1 MHLFSEFD
9 LHNVINHPIVSDK
22 GIHNIMKPV
31 VFTAKILRSVLQDH
45 KIATML
51 ELKEALGTDVDM
63 TVFRKLRELSYRTSY
78 THRGR
83 YYTLDEIASF
93 DDQGLWFFSSAGF
106 SVYGTLVNTAKNF
119 VEKSESGLSAAELKD
134 NLNTEVRESLLR
146 LFRKEQLHREKI
158 RGSYVY
164 FSAEAFTRKKQ
175 VLLRRDREAGP
186 DLGLENLGSGLL
198 AHELKAAIIIFFSS
212 LDEKQRRL
220 YAGMESLKI
229 GYGGDSKI
237 AELLRI
243 DPHTVAK
250 GRRELLNQDF
260 EVERVR
266 KKGGGRASVKKK
278 RRK

>member
-1 MHLFSEFD
+1 
-9 LHNVINHPIVSDK
+9 
-22 GIHNIMKPV
+22 MKPV
-31 VFTAKILRSVLQDH
+31 VFTTKILKSFLQDH

-51 ELKEALGTDVDM
+51 ELKDALGTDVDM

-78 THRGR
+78 THRGK
-83 YYTLDEIASF
+83 YYTLDEIAGF
-93 DDQGLWFFSSAGF
+93 DDRGLWFNRSAGF
-106 SVYGTLVNTAKNF
+106 SVYGTLVNTAQSF

-134 NLNTEVRESLLR
+134 ILNAEVKESLLR
-146 LFRKEQLHREKI
+146 LFRKEQLHRQKI
-158 RGSYVY
+158 SGLYVY

-175 VLLRRDREAGP
+175 ILLRRDLQAEP
-186 DLGLENLGSGLL
+186 DFSLENLGSDLL

-243 DPHTVAK
+243 DSHTVAK

>member
-1 MHLFSEFD
+1 
-9 LHNVINHPIVSDK
+9 
-22 GIHNIMKPV
+22 MKPV
-31 VFTAKILRSVLQDH
+31 VFTPKILKSFLQNH

-51 ELKEALGTDVDM
+51 ELKAALGTDVDM

-78 THRGR
+78 THRGK

-93 DDQGLWFFSSAGF
+93 DNQSLWFFRSVGF
-106 SVYGTLVNTAKNF
+106 SVYDTLVNTAKSF
-119 VEKSESGLSAAELKD
+119 VEKSEIGLSAAELKGI
-134 NLNTEVRESLLR
+134 LNVEVKESLLR

-158 RGSYVY
+158 SGLYVY

-175 VLLRRDREAGP
+175 VLLRRDREAETNFSLD
-186 DLGLENLGSGLL
+186 DLGSDLL

-212 LDEKQRRL
+212 LVEKRRRL
-220 YAGMESLKI
+220 YAGMESLKL
-229 GYGGDSKI
+229 GYGGDSRI

-250 GRRELLNQDF
+250 GRRELLDQDF

-266 KKGGGRASVKKK
+266 KKGGGRTSVKKK

>member
-1 MHLFSEFD
+1 
-9 LHNVINHPIVSDK
+9 
-22 GIHNIMKPV
+22 MKPV
-31 VFTAKILRSVLQDH
+31 VFTTQTLKSFLQDH

-78 THRGR
+78 THRGK

-93 DDQGLWFFSSAGF
+93 NVQGLWSFKSAGF
-106 SVYGTLVNTAKNF
+106 SVYGTLVSTAKNL
-119 VEKSESGLSAAELKD
+119 VEKSESGLSAAELK
-134 NLNTEVRESLLR
+134 NILNVEVKESLLR

-158 RGSYVY
+158 RALFVY
-164 FSAEAFTRKKQ
+164 FSAEAFTREKQ
-175 VLLRRDREAGP
+175 ILLRRDRESEP
-186 DLGLENLGSGLL
+186 DFSLENMGSDLL

-266 KKGGGRASVKKK
+266 KKGGGRASVKKNAASDSSN
-278 RRK
+278 RGANEI